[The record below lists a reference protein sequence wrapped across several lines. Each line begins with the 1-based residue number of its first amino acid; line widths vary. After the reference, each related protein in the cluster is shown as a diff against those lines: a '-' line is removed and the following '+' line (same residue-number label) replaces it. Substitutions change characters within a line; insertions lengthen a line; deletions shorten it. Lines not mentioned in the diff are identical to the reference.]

1 MQKDTYPVE
10 LFTEVAPKYE
20 FLNSLMTAGQDRKWR
35 EALLRAAQ
43 AALGENPLSILDLAC
58 GTGDVARLT
67 ASRWPAAMVVGSDP
81 NEAMLEEAQKRAELE
96 KKKNPQWLRI
106 EWVIGRAEKID
117 QEENKFDLI
126 TIAFGFRN
134 VPAQERQKALAEAHR
149 VLRPGG
155 VLAILELGL
164 PPKGAFHWLYRQLL
178 LHVMPHFAGL
188 FSPKKP
194 YVYLSRSIVDF
205 PSPDQVKLLFMQ
217 EGFLPFAPK
226 PLSGGMSWVFIGR
239 KPANPVASL

>member
-1 MQKDTYPVE
+1 MQKETYPVE

-35 EALLRAAQ
+35 DALLRAAH
-43 AALGENPLSILDLAC
+43 AALGEAPLSVLDLAC

-67 ASRWPAAMVVGSDP
+67 ASRWPGAQVTATDP
-81 NEAMLEEAQKRAELE
+81 NEAMLGEARKRAEE
-96 KKKNPQWLRI
+96 AKKKNPQWQRI
-106 EWVIGRAEKID
+106 IWSLGRAEKID
-117 QEENKFDLI
+117 CEDNHFDLI

-134 VPAQERQKALAEAHR
+134 VPALERSRALAEALR

-164 PPKGAFHWLYRQLL
+164 PPKGAFHWIYKQMLV
-178 LHVMPHFAGL
+178 HVMPHFAGL
-188 FSPKKP
+188 FSPKQP
-194 YVYLSRSIVDF
+194 YLYLSKSIVDF
-205 PSPDQVKLLFMQ
+205 PLPEQVKQLFLQ

-226 PLSGGMSWVFIGR
+226 PLSGGMAWVFIGR
-239 KPANPVASL
+239 KPI